1 VNQELASQPVVE
13 SLRFGGIDSEILA
26 KWLLVQRTDFWGD
39 SLPNTVQIRGDG
51 NVIQIDVFGYE
62 RPDANDEYDANWLRA
77 KCSVTV
83 AEFSAILSLALV
95 TRDFA
100 RFADELEQAVQLL
113 KGTAAFSTVEAGLG
127 IEIKFTT
134 AGHAEVFGSAR
145 SQTSFVPDQSV
156 LSFSFE
162 TDQTYLAQSVRELKA
177 IVSRFPVR
185 NPR

>member
-1 VNQELASQPVVE
+1 VPFDVTHAQSDGFFPRRGLPGRAFQHSEVE
-13 SLRFGGIDSEILA
+13 PGGEDCD
-26 KWLLVQRTDFWGD
+26 R
-39 SLPNTVQIRGDG
+39 
-51 NVIQIDVFGYE
+51 

-77 KCSVTV
+77 RCSVTV
-83 AEFSAILSLALV
+83 AEFSAVLSLALV
-95 TRDFA
+95 THDFA

-113 KGTAAFSTVEAGLG
+113 KGTATFSTVEAGLA

-145 SQTSFVPDQSV
+145 SQMSMEPDVSA

-162 TDQTYLAQSVRELKA
+162 TDQSFLAHTVRDLKA

-185 NPR
+185 RS